1 MTTLYHS
8 FPLKC
13 VDLLKEETLTYMN
26 QFHGDMI
33 YVKELPASSD
43 LVNVFNQ
50 EMNEYGLSGAWN
62 FLCFKRKYFFKE
74 TTTSVHIDTG
84 AGSDLSRVYSSI
96 VIPVEGC
103 EDTYMYWVD
112 GMYDVVPKTTSYG
125 SYMSLGWKNNPTI
138 LDRIEISKEP
148 TLTRVDIPHCVTS
161 RKDGSYRTVLTIRLL
176 GNPTFDEI
184 IKQRFDNK
192 SQS

>member
-13 VDLLKEETLTYMN
+13 VNLLKDEALIYMN
-26 QFHGDMI
+26 QFHSDML
-33 YVKELPASSD
+33 YVKELPVSSA
-43 LVNVFNQ
+43 LLNVFNQ
-50 EMNEYGLSGAWN
+50 EMNEYDLAGAWN

-74 TTTSVHIDTG
+74 AATSVHVDTG
-84 AGSDLSRVYSSI
+84 AGSDLSRVHSSI

-112 GMYDVVPKTTSYG
+112 GKYDVVPKTTSYG
-125 SYMSLGWKNNPTI
+125 SYMSLEWKSNSTI

-148 TLTRVDIPHCVTS
+148 TLTRVDIPHNVTS
-161 RKDGSYRTVLTIRLL
+161 RKDGSYRTVLTVRLL
-176 GNPTFDEI
+176 GNPTFEEI
-184 IKQRFDNK
+184 LQKRFDKK
-192 SQS
+192 S